1 MGEKPSHLF
10 SRNGRIEGSERFMKV
25 NHWGR
30 ARKFIRQHPR
40 AEQPLQAWKRT
51 VIGASWTNFPE
62 IRRTFNTV
70 DWFEG
75 AIIFDIAGNNI
86 RIVAVCRFDLGRLY
100 IDKVMTHE
108 QYDKGAWKKRYEKEK
123 R

>member
-1 MGEKPSHLF
+1 
-10 SRNGRIEGSERFMKV
+10 MKI

-30 ARKFIRQHPR
+30 ARQFIKKHVE
-40 AEQPLQAWKRT
+40 AERPLRIWKRT
-51 VIGASWTNFPE
+51 VIEANWANFPDVKN
-62 IRRTFNTV
+62 TFNSV

-86 RIVAVCRFDLGRLY
+86 RLVAVCRFDLGRLY

-108 QYDKGAWKKRYEKEK
+108 EYDRGSWKKRYQKQK